1 MKTTDDVC
9 ERPSMVHHEPD
20 LPNLLRVVPY
30 RSDLSSGV
38 GVLSRQTKV
47 QHVALPIC
55 RGKASHSKVGLH
67 TQTLV

>member
-20 LPNLLRVVPY
+20 LPNLLRTVPY